1 MSRGTVLV
9 TGASSGIGAALARQ
23 FANNDF
29 DLIITARRE
38 PSLEELR
45 ESILSEASH
54 HTKIDVIKCDL
65 AVRDGATQLM
75 SLIEERKL
83 DIDVL
88 VNNAGIA
95 VTGPFQQL
103 SSAEIDNLLLLNIM
117 ALTQLTHLCLPGMIE
132 RGTGRIL
139 NVASVAAF
147 QPVPSMSV
155 YAASKAFV
163 LSLTESLSEELK
175 GTGVSATAL
184 CPGLTETEMVEDL
197 KATGIPPFLMS
208 SSEDVAKEGFDALMA
223 REAIRIPGIA
233 NQAAVTWAQHQ
244 PRWLVRGLGGLM
256 SKFNPMGH

>member
-65 AVRDGATQLM
+65 AARDGATQLM